1 MDQLLEVT
9 SDQQQR
15 VMRINKTTAL
25 AAVSALTLCVL
36 GLNSCDTY
44 AGQGAGYG
52 AAAGAIIGGA
62 TTGKVRGA
70 AVGAAIGAASGA
82 IIGAAIS
89 EEEARRYGPAP
100 AGGYPVARWSG
111 TPGLVVSPYPPHNLV
126 DVRGI
131 PHGALV
137 RDPSTGGI
145 FVRP

>member
-1 MDQLLEVT
+1 MMKT
-9 SDQQQR
+9 
-15 VMRINKTTAL
+15 NKTVTLTAF
-25 AAVSALTLCVL
+25 AALTLSSL

-52 AAAGAIIGGA
+52 AATGAIIGGA
-62 TTGKVRGA
+62 TTGRVRGA

-89 EEEARRYGPAP
+89 EEESRRYGPP
-100 AGGYPVARWSG
+100 PPGGYPVARWSG
-111 TPGLVVSPYPPHNLV
+111 TPGVVISPYPPHNYV

-131 PHGALV
+131 PHGARV

-145 FVRP
+145 FIRP

>member
-1 MDQLLEVT
+1 MKGNQIISVA
-9 SDQQQR
+9 
-15 VMRINKTTAL
+15 AL
-25 AAVSALTLCVL
+25 AVLTLSSL

-44 AGQGAGYG
+44 AGQGAAYG
-52 AAAGAIIGGA
+52 AGAGAIIGGA
-62 TTGKVRGA
+62 TTGHVRGA

-89 EEEARRYGPAP
+89 EEEARRYGPP
-100 AGGYPVARWSG
+100 PSGGYPVARWSG

-131 PHGALV
+131 PHNSLV
-137 RDPSTGGI
+137 RDPSSGGV

>member
-1 MDQLLEVT
+1 MGKKKQITLAAIAAVALC
-9 SDQQQR
+9 
-15 VMRINKTTAL
+15 AL
-25 AAVSALTLCVL
+25 A
-36 GLNSCDTY
+36 LNSCDTY

-89 EEEARRYGPAP
+89 EEEAARMGPP
-100 AGGYPVARWSG
+100 PPGGYPMARWSG

-131 PHGALV
+131 PPGARV

-145 FVRP
+145 FIRP

>member
-1 MDQLLEVT
+1 MIMKRNSFGAISLL
-9 SDQQQR
+9 
-15 VMRINKTTAL
+15 
-25 AAVSALTLCVL
+25 AVIAL

-89 EEEARRYGPAP
+89 EEEAARYGPSP
-100 AGGYPVARWSG
+100 PGGYPVARWSG
-111 TPGLVVSPYPPHNLV
+111 TPGLVISPYP
-126 DVRGI
+126 
-131 PHGALV
+131 
-137 RDPSTGGI
+137 
-145 FVRP
+145 

>member
-1 MDQLLEVT
+1 M
-9 SDQQQR
+9 QR
-15 VMRINKTTAL
+15 EKRIAFGAISAL
-25 AAVSALTLCVL
+25 ALCALA
-36 GLNSCDTY
+36 LNSCDTY

-89 EEEARRYGPAP
+89 EEEARRYGPP
-100 AGGYPVARWSG
+100 PPGGYPVARPSG

-126 DVRGI
+126 DVRAI
-131 PHGALV
+131 PPGARV

-145 FVRP
+145 FIRP

>member
-1 MDQLLEVT
+1 MKREK
-9 SDQQQR
+9 
-15 VMRINKTTAL
+15 RITLAAIAGLALCAL
-25 AAVSALTLCVL
+25 A
-36 GLNSCDTY
+36 LNSCDTY

-89 EEEARRYGPAP
+89 EEEAARYGPP
-100 AGGYPVARWSG
+100 PPGGYPVARYSG

-131 PHGALV
+131 PPGARV

-145 FVRP
+145 FIRP

>member
-1 MDQLLEVT
+1 MAMEMKK
-9 SDQQQR
+9 S
-15 VMRINKTTAL
+15 TAL
-25 AAVSALTLCVL
+25 TAISGLALCALA
-36 GLNSCDTY
+36 LNSCDTY

-89 EEEARRYGPAP
+89 EEEANRYGPP
-100 AGGYPVARWSG
+100 PPGGYPVARWSG
-111 TPGLVVSPYPPHNLV
+111 TPGLVISPYPPHNLV

-131 PHGALV
+131 PPGSRV

-145 FVRP
+145 FIKP

>member
-1 MDQLLEVT
+1 MKSGKAV
-9 SDQQQR
+9 
-15 VMRINKTTAL
+15 AL
-25 AAVSALTLCVL
+25 AAVSGLTLCAL
-36 GLNSCDTY
+36 ALNSCDTY

-89 EEEARRYGPAP
+89 EEEARRYPP
-100 AGGYPVARWSG
+100 PPGGYPVARPTG
-111 TPGLVVSPYPPHNLV
+111 TPGLVSSPYPPHNLV

-131 PHGALV
+131 PPGARV

-145 FVRP
+145 FIRP

>member
-1 MDQLLEVT
+1 MEGKKGIAFAAISGLALC
-9 SDQQQR
+9 
-15 VMRINKTTAL
+15 AL
-25 AAVSALTLCVL
+25 A
-36 GLNSCDTY
+36 LNSCDTY

-89 EEEARRYGPAP
+89 EEEAARYGPP
-100 AGGYPVARWSG
+100 PPGGYPVARWSG
-111 TPGLVVSPYPPHNLV
+111 TPGLVISPYPPHNLV

-131 PHGALV
+131 PPGARV

-145 FVRP
+145 FIRP

>member
-1 MDQLLEVT
+1 MKRGKEL
-9 SDQQQR
+9 
-15 VMRINKTTAL
+15 AL
-25 AAVSALTLCVL
+25 AAVSAVTLCAL
-36 GLNSCDTY
+36 SLNSCDTY

-62 TTGKVRGA
+62 TTGRVRGA

-89 EEEARRYGPAP
+89 EEEAARLGPP
-100 AGGYPVARWSG
+100 PPGGYPVARPSD

-126 DVRGI
+126 DVRSI
-131 PHGALV
+131 PPGARV

-145 FVRP
+145 FIRP

>member
-1 MDQLLEVT
+1 V
-9 SDQQQR
+9 
-15 VMRINKTTAL
+15 
-25 AAVSALTLCVL
+25 LTLSSL

-52 AAAGAIIGGA
+52 AATGAIIGGA
-62 TTGKVRGA
+62 TTGRVRGA

-89 EEEARRYGPAP
+89 EEEARRYGPP
-100 AGGYPVARWSG
+100 PPSGYPVARWSG
-111 TPGLVVSPYPPHNLV
+111 TPGLVISPYPPHNLV

-131 PHGALV
+131 PHGASV

-145 FVRP
+145 FIRP

>member
-1 MDQLLEVT
+1 MNREKGIT
-9 SDQQQR
+9 S
-15 VMRINKTTAL
+15 
-25 AAVSALTLCVL
+25 AAVSVLALCAL
-36 GLNSCDTY
+36 GLNSMALNSCDTY

-62 TTGKVRGA
+62 TTGRVRGA

-89 EEEARRYGPAP
+89 EEEAARYGPP
-100 AGGYPVARWSG
+100 PPGGYPVARPSD
-111 TPGLVVSPYPPHNLV
+111 TPGLVISPYPPHNLV

-131 PHGALV
+131 PPGARV

-145 FVRP
+145 FIRP

>member
-1 MDQLLEVT
+1 MDQL
-9 SDQQQR
+9 SD
-15 VMRINKTTAL
+15 VMVWRTRLMKINKTTAL
-25 AAVSALTLCVL
+25 AAISALNLCAL

-62 TTGKVRGA
+62 TTGRVRGA

-89 EEEARRYGPAP
+89 EEEARRYGPPP

-111 TPGLVVSPYPPHNLV
+111 TPGLVISPYSPHNLV

-137 RDPSTGGI
+137 RDPSTGGV